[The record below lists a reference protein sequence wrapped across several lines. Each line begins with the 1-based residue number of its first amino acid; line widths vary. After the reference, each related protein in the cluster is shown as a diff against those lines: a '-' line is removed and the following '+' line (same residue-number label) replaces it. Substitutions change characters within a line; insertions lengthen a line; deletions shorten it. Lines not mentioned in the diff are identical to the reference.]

1 MTPKK
6 DGCVTPATGPMAT
19 SPEPDETRTPSG
31 SQEVQKMQARVGH
44 EAPDFE
50 ATAYIP
56 DSGDFQPVKLSDYK
70 GKWITLCFYPGDFT
84 FV

>member
-1 MTPKK
+1 MTDKK
-6 DGCVTPATGPMAT
+6 DGCVKPSAGPLVEAAPPTESTPRP
-19 SPEPDETRTPSG
+19 
-31 SQEVQKMQARVGH
+31 QEVTRMIARVGH

-56 DSGDFQPVKLSDYK
+56 EKGDFQPVKLSDYK

>member
-1 MTPKK
+1 MAQKK
-6 DGCVTPATGPMAT
+6 DGCVKPAAGPLSAAEPEAT
-19 SPEPDETRTPSG
+19 ETTAEPPEVP
-31 SQEVQKMQARVGH
+31 KMIARVGH

-56 DSGDFQPVKLSDYK
+56 ETGDFQPVKLSDYR

>member
-1 MTPKK
+1 MSKPK
-6 DGCVTPATGPMAT
+6 DGCVKPAGGPLINKAAPA
-19 SPEPDETRTPSG
+19 STPSVHP
-31 SQEVQKMQARVGH
+31 EEANPMLAKVGR

-50 ATAYIP
+50 ATAFIP
-56 DSGDFQPVKLSDYK
+56 QTGDFQPVKLSDYK

>member
-1 MTPKK
+1 MSGKK
-6 DGCVTPATGPMAT
+6 DGCVKPAGGPILPARSQAAPATVST
-19 SPEPDETRTPSG
+19 E
-31 SQEVQKMQARVGH
+31 EVDLMIAKVGR

-50 ATAYIP
+50 ATAFIP
-56 DSGDFQPVKLSDYK
+56 QTGDFEPVKLSDYK

>member
-1 MTPKK
+1 MSKNK
-6 DGCVTPATGPMAT
+6 DGCVKPAGGPLAPPGKARDHATPNPTEASVMT
-19 SPEPDETRTPSG
+19 
-31 SQEVQKMQARVGH
+31 ARVGR

-56 DSGDFQPVKLSDYK
+56 AKKNFDNVKLSDYK

>member
-1 MTPKK
+1 LVNKAAPSAPRS
-6 DGCVTPATGPMAT
+6 DHREEVNPMLA
-19 SPEPDETRTPSG
+19 
-31 SQEVQKMQARVGH
+31 KVGH

-50 ATAYIP
+50 ATAFIP
-56 DSGDFQPVKLSDYK
+56 QTGDFQPVKLSDYK

>member
-1 MTPKK
+1 MSKPQ
-6 DGCVTPATGPMAT
+6 DGCVKPAGGPLVNKAAPSA
-19 SPEPDETRTPSG
+19 SPSDHRE
-31 SQEVQKMQARVGH
+31 EVNPMLAKVGR

-50 ATAYIP
+50 ATAFIP
-56 DSGDFQPVKLSDYK
+56 QTGDFQPVKLSDYK

>member
-1 MTPKK
+1 MADKK
-6 DGCVTPATGPMAT
+6 QGCVASAAGPIVAPAGA
-19 SPEPDETRTPSG
+19 PDQVAQPT
-31 SQEVQKMQARVGH
+31 QEVPSMLARVGQA
-44 EAPDFE
+44 APDFE

-56 DSGDFQPVKLSDYK
+56 EKQDFAPVKLSDYK